1 MTPPQDA
8 TPKLPK
14 YPADI
19 EASMVLPR
27 QRASPAS
34 SLADLPY
41 RRSNP
46 SLSKLF
52 ESTTS
57 ISTSR
62 PNSGAATPTQSTVQG
77 SVFSPGSRLSGSGTP
92 SSLPPGVSD
101 EYRTLIQQA
110 FVPCVAV
117 LADAQ
122 TDELIR
128 DKGLEGGLLQL
139 LRPFG
144 ESVPGK
150 VTIRDSNGA
159 SKSWDDFGVRFIGVD
174 DAYPDLRVDTGG
186 QRTSTS
192 SIRRPRRTGGD
203 VSQIEELVDR
213 HLQYSEFNRQDA
225 VPDYMNK
232 GDAPV
237 PQTDSTSSP
246 FHTLYLRRLLSGL
259 PVVPHE
265 TFSHPVA
272 GIIAISS
279 RNPHPIEELRRLY
292 NRQHDGDLRFPQW
305 VENDFL
311 RYYVLIHDEETGD
324 IAKSN
329 QTFDSMKR
337 HFGLHCHLLRLKSQQ
352 CIASDDDSVRL
363 PTCEWMSASEELAE
377 IQRRETADDITDP
390 APYFPDSDISSLRT
404 FIRELVTQSI
414 IPNMERSVATWNEQI
429 LSRRRG
435 LSGRFMSLSKRWTPF
450 GSSRTSSSSSSTISS
465 NSNYDSLQGFYRPDA
480 PEAIMRR
487 LADYCFMLRDWKL
500 ALSTYDIL
508 RTDFQND
515 KAWRHYAGAA
525 EMAALS
531 ALMNPQPLAS
541 TPKTR
546 AENIDAWI
554 EAASYSY
561 TDRQRSA
568 APYYALRTLVLSFE
582 LLRLRGPAA
591 ADDAAR
597 WATRILDTHLVGP
610 AGHALITERISA
622 CYAIRTGS
630 GFYKLGSR
638 RRKAALWAVLA
649 AQNWF
654 QQEKAV
660 QAERALDT
668 ALALFNTRI
677 EHTPGRGVGLATT
690 VGKLPFD
697 DMQRFVDSL
706 RQHIMGLRLQNQG
719 YTGHDDDD
727 NDDDNEND
735 NNNNDNDNGL
745 DAAARRGSHHVQGAE
760 LDLRRSITKSPE
772 TEEEMEALDKSP
784 RAKRK
789 SLMVAGEGLGLGGV
803 GPLSPAALAVERR
816 EGEAGGRDKVDEGF
830 E

>member
-27 QRASPAS
+27 HRASPAD
-34 SLADLPY
+34 SLASLPY

-62 PNSGAATPTQSTVQG
+62 PNSGAATPTQSTVQP
-77 SVFSPGSRLSGSGTP
+77 SVFSPGSRLSGTGTP
-92 SSLPPGVSD
+92 STLPPGVSD

-128 DKGLEGGLLQL
+128 AKGLEGGLLQL

-213 HLQYSEFNRQDA
+213 HLQYSEFNRQDP

-232 GDAPV
+232 GEAPV

-377 IQRRETADDITDP
+377 IQRRETTDDITDP

-414 IPNMERSVATWNEQI
+414 IPNMERSVSTWNEQI

-531 ALMNPQPLAS
+531 ALMNPQPLSS

-554 EAASYSY
+554 EAAN
-561 TDRQRSA
+561 A
-568 APYYALRTLVLSFE
+568 
-582 LLRLRGPAA
+582 
-591 ADDAAR
+591 
-597 WATRILDTHLVGP
+597 HLVGP

-622 CYAIRTGS
+622 CYAIRTGT
-630 GFYKLGSR
+630 GHYKLGSR

-668 ALALFNTRI
+668 ALKLFNTRI
-677 EHTPGRGVGLATT
+677 EHSGTPGSVGLGS
-690 VGKLPFD
+690 VGKLPYD
-697 DMQRFVDSL
+697 DMQLFIELL
-706 RQHIMGLRLQNQG
+706 RQQIMGLRLLNQG
-719 YTGHDDDD
+719 YVDDDD
-727 NDDDNEND
+727 LPDRRAAQTSDDDDGEE
-735 NNNNDNDNGL
+735 G
-745 DAAARRGSHHVQGAE
+745 GVKGAKVE
-760 LDLRRSITKSPE
+760 DIQP
-772 TEEEMEALDKSP
+772 EALDKSP

-789 SLMVAGEGLGLGGV
+789 SLMVAGEGMGGGV
-803 GPLSPAALAVERR
+803 GPLSPAALA
-816 EGEAGGRDKVDEGF
+816 
-830 E
+830 

>member
-1 MTPPQDA
+1 MVPLMTPPQDA

-14 YPADI
+14 YPADV

-34 SLADLPY
+34 SLASLPY

-52 ESTTS
+52 ESTTT

-62 PNSGAATPTQSTVQG
+62 PNSGAATPTQSTVQT
-77 SVFSPGSRLSGSGTP
+77 SVFSPGSSRLSGTGTP
-92 SSLPPGVSD
+92 SSLPLGVSD

-128 DKGLEGGLLQL
+128 TKGLEGGLLQL

-174 DAYPDLRVDTGG
+174 DVYPDLRVDLGG
-186 QRTSTS
+186 QPTSSTST
-192 SIRRPRRTGGD
+192 RRPRRTGGD
-203 VSQIEELVDR
+203 VEQIEELVDR
-213 HLQYSEFNRQDA
+213 HLQYSEFNRQDP

-232 GDAPV
+232 ADAPA
-237 PQTDSTSSP
+237 PHTDSTSSP

-377 IQRRETADDITDP
+377 IQRRDDIEDP

-414 IPNMERSVATWNEQI
+414 IPNMERSVSTWNEQI

-450 GSSRTSSSSSSTISS
+450 GGSRTSSSSSTSSS

-531 ALMNPQPLAS
+531 ALMAPTPLS
-541 TPKTR
+541 SPKSR

-568 APYYALRTLVLSFE
+568 APYYALRTLALGFE
-582 LLRLRGPAA
+582 LLRLRGAAA

-597 WATRILDTHLVGP
+597 WATRILDTGLVGP
-610 AGHALITERISA
+610 AGHALVTERISA
-622 CYAIRTGS
+622 CYAVRVGAGT
-630 GFYKLGSR
+630 YKLGSR

-649 AQNWF
+649 AQHWYALG
-654 QQEKAV
+654 KSV
-660 QAERALDT
+660 QAERALDS
-668 ALALFNTRI
+668 ALALFNTRL
-677 EHTPGRGVGLATT
+677 ESASGGAV
-690 VGKLPFD
+690 KLPFE
-697 DMQRFVDSL
+697 DMQRFVDEL
-706 RQHIMGLRLQNQG
+706 RQRVMGLRLVNQG
-719 YTGHDDDD
+719 FVGDDGESRRRRSGGDGSDD
-727 NDDDNEND
+727 GDGDVEK
-735 NNNNDNDNGL
+735 
-745 DAAARRGSHHVQGAE
+745 QGAAG
-760 LDLRRSITKSPE
+760 ITSPILE
-772 TEEEMEALDKSP
+772 PEMEALDKSP

-789 SLMVAGEGLGLGGV
+789 SVGAGGLMVPGGV
-803 GPLSPAALAVERR
+803 DGGGGPLSPGGLGLLERR
-816 EGEAGGRDKVDEGF
+816 PVGEVDSRGEGF

>member
-8 TPKLPK
+8 TPRQPK
-14 YPADI
+14 YPADV
-19 EASMVLPR
+19 EASMILPK

-34 SLADLPY
+34 SLASLPY

-46 SLSKLF
+46 RLSKLF

-62 PNSGAATPTQSTVQG
+62 PSSGATTPTTSTVPG
-77 SVFSPGSRLSGSGTP
+77 SVFSPGSRLGGTGTP
-92 SSLPPGVSD
+92 NSLPAGVSD

-122 TDELIR
+122 TEELIR
-128 DKGLEGGLLQL
+128 GKGLEGGLVQL

-144 ESVPGK
+144 EAVPGK

-159 SKSWDDFGVRFIGVD
+159 SKSWEDFGVRFIGVD
-174 DAYPDLRVDTGG
+174 DAYPDLGVETGG
-186 QRTSTS
+186 QRTSAS
-192 SIRRPRRTGGD
+192 SVQRPRRTGGD

-213 HLQYSEFNRQDA
+213 HLRYSEFNRQDPVA
-225 VPDYMNK
+225 GYMEK
-232 GDAPV
+232 GETPV
-237 PQTDSTSSP
+237 AQKEGAASP
-246 FHTLYLRRLLSGL
+246 FHTLFLRRLLSGL

-363 PTCEWMSASEELAE
+363 PTCEWLSASEELAE
-377 IQRRETADDITDP
+377 IQKRETADDITDP
-390 APYFPDSDISSLRT
+390 TPYFPESDISSLRT

-450 GSSRTSSSSSSTISS
+450 GSSRNSSSSSSAASS

-531 ALMNPQPLAS
+531 ALMAPTPLSSKA
-541 TPKTR
+541 R
-546 AENIDAWI
+546 YENIDAWI

-568 APYYALRTLVLSFE
+568 APYYALRTLALSFE
-582 LLRLRGPAA
+582 LLRLRGSSA

-597 WATRILDTHLVGP
+597 WATRILETGLVG
-610 AGHALITERISA
+610 AVGHALITERISA
-622 CYAIRTGS
+622 CYSIRTGI
-630 GFYKLGSR
+630 GIYKLGGR

-649 AQNWF
+649 AETWYTLD
-654 QQEKAV
+654 KSL
-660 QAERALDT
+660 QAERSLNT
-668 ALALFNTRI
+668 ALQLYNTQS
-677 EHTPGRGVGLATT
+677 EPQDGGGAVT
-690 VGKLPFD
+690 LPFE
-697 DMQRFVDSL
+697 DMQRFIDEL
-706 RQHIMGLRLQNQG
+706 RQQIMGLRLANKG
-719 YTGHDDDD
+719 Y
-727 NDDDNEND
+727 
-735 NNNNDNDNGL
+735 
-745 DAAARRGSHHVQGAE
+745 SSE
-760 LDLRRSITKSPE
+760 LDGEGEEEDGSQSPE
-772 TEEEMEALDKSP
+772 AADVEVVTETLDKSP
-784 RAKRK
+784 RLHRK
-789 SLMVAGEGLGLGGV
+789 SLVGAQVPSVDV
-803 GPLSPAALAVERR
+803 GPLSPSRERPK
-816 EGEAGGRDKVDEGF
+816 GEVDAKGEGF

>member
-8 TPKLPK
+8 TPKPPK
-14 YPADI
+14 YPADLG
-19 EASMVLPR
+19 ASIVLPK

-34 SLADLPY
+34 SLASLPY

-62 PNSGAATPTQSTVQG
+62 PSSGTATPTPSAVPG
-77 SVFSPGSRLSGSGTP
+77 SVFSPGSRAGGTGTP
-92 SSLPPGVSD
+92 NSLPPGVSD
-101 EYRTLIQQA
+101 EHRTLIQRA
-110 FVPCVAV
+110 FVPHIAV

-122 TDELIR
+122 TEELVR
-128 DKGLEGGLLQL
+128 GKGIDGGLLQL

-144 ESVPGK
+144 EAVPGK
-150 VTIRDSNGA
+150 VTIRDSIGA
-159 SKSWDDFGVRFIGVD
+159 SKSWEDFGVRFIAVD
-174 DAYPDLRVDTGG
+174 DAYPDLRVETTAG
-186 QRTSTS
+186 QRTSS
-192 SIRRPRRTGGD
+192 SSTRRTRRSGGD
-203 VSQIEELVDR
+203 VSHIEELVDR
-213 HLQYSEFNRQDA
+213 HLQYSEFNRQD
-225 VPDYMNK
+225 DYLNK
-232 GDAPV
+232 GNLAP
-237 PQTDSTSSP
+237 QAESTWSP

-337 HFGLHCHLLRLKSQQ
+337 HFGLHCHLLRLKSHPT
-352 CIASDDDSVRL
+352 IPSDDDSVRV

-377 IQRRETADDITDP
+377 IQKRETTDDVTDP
-390 APYFPDSDISSLRT
+390 TPYLPDSDISSLRT

-450 GSSRTSSSSSSTISS
+450 GSSRNSSSSSTTSS

-531 ALMNPQPLAS
+531 ALMAPTPLSSKARS
-541 TPKTR
+541 
-546 AENIDAWI
+546 ENIDAWI

-568 APYYALRTLVLSFE
+568 APYYALRTLALSFE
-582 LLRLRGPAA
+582 LLRLRGSSA

-597 WATRILDTHLVGP
+597 WATRILETGLVG
-610 AGHALITERISA
+610 AIGHALITERISA
-622 CYAIRTGS
+622 CYSIRTGI
-630 GFYKLGSR
+630 GAYKLGSR
-638 RRKAALWAVLA
+638 KRKAAFWAVLA
-649 AQNWF
+649 AEHWWRL
-654 QQEKAV
+654 EKSL
-660 QAERALDT
+660 QAENCLGSALRLYDVHVET
-668 ALALFNTRI
+668 Q
-677 EHTPGRGVGLATT
+677 PGGRNNA
-690 VGKLPFD
+690 KLPFD
-697 DMQRFVDSL
+697 DMQVFVDDL
-706 RQHIMGLRLQNQG
+706 RQQILGLRLTNQG
-719 YTGHDDDD
+719 YDGDREEED
-727 NDDDNEND
+727 
-735 NNNNDNDNGL
+735 G
-745 DAAARRGSHHVQGAE
+745 VQ
-760 LDLRRSITKSPE
+760 SPE
-772 TEEEMEALDKSP
+772 VEEATETLDISP
-784 RAKRK
+784 RLHRK
-789 SLMVAGEGLGLGGV
+789 SLIGAPAPSIDA
-803 GPLSPAALAVERR
+803 GPLSPALERSD
-816 EGEAGGRDKVDEGF
+816 DKTDPGAEGF

>member
-1 MTPPQDA
+1 MPPPPYDVTP
-8 TPKLPK
+8 PKLPT
-14 YPADI
+14 YPANM
-19 EASMVLPR
+19 EASMVMPKLRGP
-27 QRASPAS
+27 PATSS
-34 SLADLPY
+34 SLASLPY

-52 ESTTS
+52 ESTTT

-62 PNSGAATPTQSTVQG
+62 PSSGTATPTGTAAPA
-77 SVFSPGSRLSGSGTP
+77 SVFSPGSRLSGIGTP

-101 EYRTLIQQA
+101 QYRTLIQQA
-110 FVPCVAV
+110 FVPSVAV
-117 LADAQ
+117 LADAE
-122 TDELIR
+122 TEELIR
-128 DKGLEGGLLQL
+128 GKGLEGGLLQL

-159 SKSWDDFGVRFIGVD
+159 SKSWEDFGVRFMGVD
-174 DAYPDLRVDTGG
+174 DAYADVRMDAGS
-186 QRTSTS
+186 QRNSTS
-192 SIRRPRRTGGD
+192 SIKRPRWTGGD
-203 VSQIEELVDR
+203 VAQIEELVDR
-213 HLQYSEFNRQDA
+213 HLQHSEFNRQA
-225 VPDYMNK
+225 PESDYMNM
-232 GDAPV
+232 GEPSV
-237 PQTDSTSSP
+237 QTDSTSSP

-259 PVVPHE
+259 PIVPHE

-324 IAKSN
+324 IVKSN

-352 CIASDDDSVRL
+352 CIPSDDDSVRL

-390 APYFPDSDISSLRT
+390 TPYFPESDISSLRT

-435 LSGRFMSLSKRWTPF
+435 LSGRFMSLSKRWAPF
-450 GSSRTSSSSSSTISS
+450 GSSRNSSASSTASS

-531 ALMNPQPLAS
+531 ALMAPTPLS
-541 TPKTR
+541 PKAR
-546 AENIDAWI
+546 AENIDSWI

-568 APYYALRTLVLSFE
+568 APYYALRTLTLGFE
-582 LLRLRGPAA
+582 LLRLRGPGA

-597 WATRILDTHLVGP
+597 WATRILETGLVGP
-610 AGHALITERISA
+610 VGHALITERISA
-622 CYAIRTGS
+622 CYAIRTGLGS
-630 GFYKLGSR
+630 GPHKLGSR
-638 RRKAALWAVLA
+638 RRKAALWAMLA
-649 AQNWF
+649 AHDWTLRGNSL
-654 QQEKAV
+654 
-660 QAERALDT
+660 QAEKALDT
-668 ALALFNTRI
+668 ALGLYNVHSETR
-677 EHTPGRGVGLATT
+677 EGEVRR
-690 VGKLPFD
+690 LPFA
-697 DMQRFVDSL
+697 DMQRFVDGL
-706 RQHIMGLRLQNQG
+706 RQQILGLRMANQGFSEGGREGEEEGRGEGHAGDAQMGLEVDEAME
-719 YTGHDDDD
+719 T
-727 NDDDNEND
+727 
-735 NNNNDNDNGL
+735 L
-745 DAAARRGSHHVQGAE
+745 DS
-760 LDLRRSITKSPE
+760 
-772 TEEEMEALDKSP
+772 SP
-784 RAKRK
+784 RMNRK
-789 SLMVAGEGLGLGGV
+789 SLIGAAAPVLRDDGSS
-803 GPLSPAALAVERR
+803 SPTLERR
-816 EGEAGGRDKVDEGF
+816 KDELDSRNEEGF

>member
-1 MTPPQDA
+1 
-8 TPKLPK
+8 
-14 YPADI
+14 
-19 EASMVLPR
+19 MVLPR

-34 SLADLPY
+34 SLASLPY

-77 SVFSPGSRLSGSGTP
+77 SVFSPGSRLSGTGTP
-92 SSLPPGVSD
+92 SSLPSGVSD

-128 DKGLEGGLLQL
+128 AKGLEGGLLQL

-186 QRTSTS
+186 QRTSSS
-192 SIRRPRRTGGD
+192 SIRRPGRTGGD

-213 HLQYSEFNRQDA
+213 HLQYSEFNRQDP

-232 GDAPV
+232 GDAPA

-377 IQRRETADDITDP
+377 IQRRGKSTHIPPPTDTNSRVRNYRRHYRP
-390 APYFPDSDISSLRT
+390 STL
-404 FIRELVTQSI
+404 
-414 IPNMERSVATWNEQI
+414 
-429 LSRRRG
+429 LSRLGHQQPTHLYPRASHPVNNTKHGAQR
-435 LSGRFMSLSKRWTPF
+435 LNLE
-450 GSSRTSSSSSSTISS
+450 RT
-465 NSNYDSLQGFYRPDA
+465 DSLPPPRSLG
-480 PEAIMRR
+480 
-487 LADYCFMLRDWKL
+487 
-500 ALSTYDIL
+500 
-508 RTDFQND
+508 
-515 KAWRHYAGAA
+515 
-525 EMAALS
+525 
-531 ALMNPQPLAS
+531 PLHV
-541 TPKTR
+541 
-546 AENIDAWI
+546 
-554 EAASYSY
+554 
-561 TDRQRSA
+561 
-568 APYYALRTLVLSFE
+568 TLE
-582 LLRLRGPAA
+582 
-591 ADDAAR
+591 
-597 WATRILDTHLVGP
+597 TLD
-610 AGHALITERISA
+610 
-622 CYAIRTGS
+622 
-630 GFYKLGSR
+630 
-638 RRKAALWAVLA
+638 ALWQLTHQRLLVYHI
-649 AQNWF
+649 
-654 QQEKAV
+654 QQLK
-660 QAERALDT
+660 
-668 ALALFNTRI
+668 
-677 EHTPGRGVGLATT
+677 
-690 VGKLPFD
+690 
-697 DMQRFVDSL
+697 L
-706 RQHIMGLRLQNQG
+706 RQPARL
-719 YTGHDDDD
+719 
-727 NDDDNEND
+727 
-735 NNNNDNDNGL
+735 L
-745 DAAARRGSHHVQGAE
+745 PPRCPGSHHAPPCR
-760 LDLRRSITKSPE
+760 LL
-772 TEEEMEALDKSP
+772 LH
-784 RAKRK
+784 
-789 SLMVAGEGLGLGGV
+789 
-803 GPLSPAALAVERR
+803 AA
-816 EGEAGGRDKVDEGF
+816 
-830 E
+830 

>member
-8 TPKLPK
+8 TPKAPKHK
-14 YPADI
+14 YPADV
-19 EASMVLPR
+19 EASMAGAKP
-27 QRASPAS
+27 RASPAS
-34 SLADLPY
+34 SLESLPY

-46 SLSKLF
+46 SLFKLF

-62 PNSGAATPTQSTVQG
+62 PSSGTATPTPSTVPG
-77 SVFSPGSRLSGSGTP
+77 SVFSPGARLGGTGTP
-92 SSLPPGVSD
+92 NSLPPGVSD
-101 EYRTLIQQA
+101 EYRTLIQRA

-117 LADAQ
+117 LADVH
-122 TDELIR
+122 TEELIR
-128 DKGLEGGLLQL
+128 AKGLEGGLLQL

-144 ESVPGK
+144 EAVPGK

-159 SKSWDDFGVRFIGVD
+159 SKSWEDFGVRFIAVD
-174 DAYPDLRVDTGG
+174 DAYPDLRVGTGG
-186 QRTSTS
+186 QRTSS
-192 SIRRPRRTGGD
+192 SSARRPRRAGGD

-213 HLQYSEFNRQDA
+213 HLHYSEFSRQDPVA
-225 VPDYMNK
+225 DYMSH
-232 GDAPV
+232 GGAPAA
-237 PQTDSTSSP
+237 QTESSASP

-311 RYYVLIHDEETGD
+311 RYYVLIHDEETSD

-337 HFGLHCHLLRLKSQQ
+337 HFGLHCHLLRMKSQQ

-377 IQRRETADDITDP
+377 IHRRETADEFTDP
-390 APYFPDSDISSLRT
+390 TPYFPDSDISSLRT

-450 GSSRTSSSSSSTISS
+450 GGSRTSSSSSTASG

-500 ALSTYDIL
+500 ALSTYEIL

-531 ALMNPQPLAS
+531 ALMAPTPLSAKS
-541 TPKTR
+541 R
-546 AENIDAWI
+546 SENIDAWI

-568 APYYALRTLVLSFE
+568 APYYALRTLALSLE
-582 LLRLRGPAA
+582 LLRLRGSSA

-597 WATRILDTHLVGP
+597 WATRILESGLVG
-610 AGHALITERISA
+610 AVGHALITERISA
-622 CYAIRTGS
+622 CYSTQTGL
-630 GFYKLGSR
+630 GTYKLGNR

-649 AQNWF
+649 A
-654 QQEKAV
+654 EKWYRLDKSQ
-660 QAERALDT
+660 QAEHSLDT
-668 ALALFNTRI
+668 ALRLYNTQSETR
-677 EHTPGRGVGLATT
+677 EGGV
-690 VGKLPFD
+690 VKLPFE
-697 DMQRFVDSL
+697 DMQRFVDEL
-706 RQHIMGLRLQNQG
+706 RQQIVGLRLSNQG
-719 YTGHDDDD
+719 FSSGQAGG
-727 NDDDNEND
+727 EEE
-735 NNNNDNDNGL
+735 GL
-745 DAAARRGSHHVQGAE
+745 P
-760 LDLRRSITKSPE
+760 SPE
-772 TEEEMEALDKSP
+772 VEEEAETLDTSP
-784 RAKRK
+784 RLHRK
-789 SLMVAGEGLGLGGV
+789 SLIGAKVPPLDAV
-803 GPLSPAALAVERR
+803 GPLSPALERPK
-816 EGEAGGRDKVDEGF
+816 GEVDAKGEGF

>member
-27 QRASPAS
+27 HRASPAD
-34 SLADLPY
+34 SLASLPY

-62 PNSGAATPTQSTVQG
+62 PNSGAATPTQSTVQP
-77 SVFSPGSRLSGSGTP
+77 SVFSPGSRLSGTGTP
-92 SSLPPGVSD
+92 STLPPGVSD

-128 DKGLEGGLLQL
+128 AKGLEGGLLQL

-213 HLQYSEFNRQDA
+213 HLQYSEFNRQDP

-232 GDAPV
+232 GEAPV

-377 IQRRETADDITDP
+377 IQRRETTDDITDP

-414 IPNMERSVATWNEQI
+414 IPNMERSVSTWNEQI

-531 ALMNPQPLAS
+531 ALMNPQPLSS

-554 EAASYSY
+554 EAAN
-561 TDRQRSA
+561 A
-568 APYYALRTLVLSFE
+568 
-582 LLRLRGPAA
+582 
-591 ADDAAR
+591 
-597 WATRILDTHLVGP
+597 HLVGP

-622 CYAIRTGS
+622 CYAIRTGT
-630 GFYKLGSR
+630 GHYKLGSR

-668 ALALFNTRI
+668 ALKLFNTRI
-677 EHTPGRGVGLATT
+677 EHSGTPGSVGLGS
-690 VGKLPFD
+690 VGKLPYD
-697 DMQRFVDSL
+697 DMQLFIDLL
-706 RQHIMGLRLQNQG
+706 RQQIMGLRLLNQG
-719 YTGHDDDD
+719 YVDDDD
-727 NDDDNEND
+727 LPDRRAAQTSDDDDGEE
-735 NNNNDNDNGL
+735 G
-745 DAAARRGSHHVQGAE
+745 GVKGAKVE
-760 LDLRRSITKSPE
+760 DIQP
-772 TEEEMEALDKSP
+772 EALDKSP

-789 SLMVAGEGLGLGGV
+789 SLMVAGEGMGGGV

-816 EGEAGGRDKVDEGF
+816 EGEGGGRVDEGF

>member
-8 TPKLPK
+8 TPKPPR
-14 YPADI
+14 YPADL
-19 EASMVLPR
+19 EASITLPKLR
-27 QRASPAS
+27 GSPAS
-34 SLADLPY
+34 SLASLPY

-62 PNSGAATPTQSTVQG
+62 PGSGTATPTATTVPG
-77 SVFSPGSRLSGSGTP
+77 SVFSPGSRHSGTGTP
-92 SSLPPGVSD
+92 NILSPGISD
-101 EYRTLIQQA
+101 EYRTLIQRA
-110 FVPCVAV
+110 FVPAVAV
-117 LADAQ
+117 LADAE
-122 TDELIR
+122 TEDMIR
-128 DKGLEGGLLQL
+128 GKGLEGGLLQL

-159 SKSWDDFGVRFIGVD
+159 SKSWEDFGVRFIGVD

-186 QRTSTS
+186 QRTSTNS
-192 SIRRPRRTGGD
+192 VRRPRRTGGD
-203 VSQIEELVDR
+203 VAQIEELVDR
-213 HLQYSEFNRQDA
+213 HLQYAEFNRQDP

-232 GDAPV
+232 GHLHA
-237 PQTDSTSSP
+237 QAESTSSP
-246 FHTLYLRRLLSGL
+246 FHALYLRRLLSGL

-324 IAKSN
+324 IARSN

-337 HFGLHCHLLRLKSQQ
+337 HFGLHCHLLRLKSTE
-352 CIASDDDSVRL
+352 CISSDDDSVRM
-363 PTCEWMSASEELAE
+363 PACEWLSASEELAE
-377 IQRRETADDITDP
+377 IQRRETSDDISDP
-390 APYFPDSDISSLRT
+390 TPYFPDSDISSLRT
-404 FIRELVTQSI
+404 FIRELVTQSV

-450 GSSRTSSSSSSTISS
+450 GSSRTSSSSSATSS
-465 NSNYDSLQGFYRPDA
+465 NTNYDSLQGFYRPDA

-500 ALSTYDIL
+500 ALSTYEIL

-515 KAWRHYAGAA
+515 KAWRHYAGAT

-531 ALMNPQPLAS
+531 ALMAPTPLS
-541 TPKTR
+541 SKTR
-546 AENIDAWI
+546 SENIDTWI
-554 EAASYSY
+554 ESASYSY

-568 APYYALRTLVLSFE
+568 APYYALRTLALSFE
-582 LLRLRGPAA
+582 LLRLRGSSA

-597 WATRILDTHLVGP
+597 WASRILETGLVG
-610 AGHALITERISA
+610 AVGHALITERISA
-622 CYAIRTGS
+622 CYAVRTGI
-630 GFYKLGSR
+630 GTYKLGSR

-649 AQNWF
+649 AETWWRLA
-654 QQEKAV
+654 KSV
-660 QAERALDT
+660 QAEKALDT
-668 ALALFNTRI
+668 ALRLYSAQTDQRAA
-677 EHTPGRGVGLATT
+677 EV
-690 VGKLPFD
+690 VKLPFD
-697 DMQRFVDSL
+697 EMQQFIDNL
-706 RQHIMGLRLQNQG
+706 RKQIMGLRLMNQG
-719 YTGHDDDD
+719 YGSETDGGDRDDMQSP
-727 NDDDNEND
+727 EVEEATET
-735 NNNNDNDNGL
+735 L
-745 DAAARRGSHHVQGAE
+745 DA
-760 LDLRRSITKSPE
+760 
-772 TEEEMEALDKSP
+772 SP
-784 RAKRK
+784 RANRK
-789 SLMVAGEGLGLGGV
+789 SLIGAAAPLIDG
-803 GPLSPAALAVERR
+803 GPLSPTLERTK
-816 EGEAGGRDKVDEGF
+816 EEMDPKAEGF

>member
-1 MTPPQDA
+1 MPNP
-8 TPKLPK
+8 PK
-14 YPADI
+14 YPADP
-19 EASMVLPR
+19 EASMILPK

-34 SLADLPY
+34 SLASLPY

-62 PNSGAATPTQSTVQG
+62 PNSGTATPTQSTVQG
-77 SVFSPGSRLSGSGTP
+77 SVFSPGSRLSGTGTP
-92 SSLPPGVSD
+92 NSLPSGVSD

-122 TDELIR
+122 TEELIR
-128 DKGLEGGLLQL
+128 GKGLEGGLLQL

-159 SKSWDDFGVRFIGVD
+159 SKSWEDFGVRFIGVD

-186 QRTSTS
+186 QRTSS
-192 SIRRPRRTGGD
+192 SSTRPPRRAGGD

-213 HLQYSEFNRQDA
+213 HLQYSEFNRQSP
-225 VPDYMNK
+225 VSDYMNR
-232 GDAPV
+232 GDATAT
-237 PQTDSTSSP
+237 QTDGTASP

-363 PTCEWMSASEELAE
+363 PTCEWMSAGEELAE
-377 IQRRETADDITDP
+377 IQRRETTDDITDP
-390 APYFPDSDISSLRT
+390 TPYFPDSDISSLRT

-414 IPNMERSVATWNEQI
+414 IPNMERSVSTWNEQI

-450 GSSRTSSSSSSTISS
+450 GGSRTSGSSSTASG

-531 ALMNPQPLAS
+531 ALMAPTPLS
-541 TPKTR
+541 SKNR

-568 APYYALRTLVLSFE
+568 APYYALRTLALSFE
-582 LLRLRGPAA
+582 LLRLRGSSA

-597 WATRILDTHLVGP
+597 WATRILETGLVG
-610 AGHALITERISA
+610 AIGHALITERISA
-622 CYAIRTGS
+622 CYAVRTGV
-630 GFYKLGSR
+630 GMYKLGNR

-649 AQNWF
+649 SENWYRLDKS
-654 QQEKAV
+654 Q

-668 ALALFNTRI
+668 ALRLYNTQAESAEGGAIR
-677 EHTPGRGVGLATT
+677 
-690 VGKLPFD
+690 LPFE
-697 DMQRFVDSL
+697 DMQRFVDEL
-706 RQHIMGLRLQNQG
+706 RQQIMGLRLANQG
-719 YTGHDDDD
+719 Y
-727 NDDDNEND
+727 
-735 NNNNDNDNGL
+735 
-745 DAAARRGSHHVQGAE
+745 GSEHGGGEEEGMQ
-760 LDLRRSITKSPE
+760 SPE
-772 TEEEMEALDKSP
+772 VEEEAEALDKSP
-784 RAKRK
+784 RLHRK
-789 SLMVAGEGLGLGGV
+789 SLIGAKVPPIDMA
-803 GPLSPAALAVERR
+803 GPLSPALERSK
-816 EGEAGGRDKVDEGF
+816 GEVDAKDEGF